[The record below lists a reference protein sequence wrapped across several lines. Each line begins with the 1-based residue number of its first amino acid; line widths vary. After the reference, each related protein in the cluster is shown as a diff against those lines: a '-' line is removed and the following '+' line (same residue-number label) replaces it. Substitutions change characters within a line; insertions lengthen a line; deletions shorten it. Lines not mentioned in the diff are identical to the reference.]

1 MLSNLCLMAPH
12 SPQGEES
19 HILLL
24 IWEVLK
30 RVDEIPFSIPVEFLD
45 KLAELVFSPACAE
58 NITFS
63 WKMFKIIGG

>member
-30 RVDEIPFSIPVEFLD
+30 RVDEVPFSIPVEFLD
-45 KLAELVFSPACAE
+45 KLAELVLFPGMC
-58 NITFS
+58 
-63 WKMFKIIGG
+63 